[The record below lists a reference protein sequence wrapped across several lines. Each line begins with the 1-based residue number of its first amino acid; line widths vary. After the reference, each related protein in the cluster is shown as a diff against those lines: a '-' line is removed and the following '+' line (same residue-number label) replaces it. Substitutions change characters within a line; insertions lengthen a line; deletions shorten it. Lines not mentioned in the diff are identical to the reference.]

1 VPISKHI
8 TEGLL
13 MQHSNL
19 VKIVA
24 AALLDPKRAWQAME
38 ETRNAMFSKLN
49 SYIKMLH
56 AMGGIPWRQYSQ

>member
-1 VPISKHI
+1 
-8 TEGLL
+8 

-24 AALLDPKRAWQAME
+24 AGLLDPKRAWQAME

-49 SYIKMLH
+49 SYIQMLH
-56 AMGGIPWRQYSQ
+56 AMGTYHGDNTVISLLNVFANG